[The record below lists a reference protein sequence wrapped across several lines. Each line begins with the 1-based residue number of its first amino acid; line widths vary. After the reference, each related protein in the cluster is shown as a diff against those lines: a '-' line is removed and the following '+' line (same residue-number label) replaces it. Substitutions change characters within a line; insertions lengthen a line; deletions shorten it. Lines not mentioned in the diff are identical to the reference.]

1 MEFILNGVNQNP
13 DCGGINMAIGITD
26 YVGYLTRTI
35 VRNDAN
41 NNGRGVSSVQEAKK
55 NILARG
61 SIREGRR

>member
-1 MEFILNGVNQNP
+1 
-13 DCGGINMAIGITD
+13 MAIGITD
-26 YVGYLTRTI
+26 YVGYITRTI

-41 NNGRGVSSVQEAKK
+41 NNGRGVSSVQGAKK